1 MSPST
6 SVTAVVPLAR
16 VTRARAPRRVRRE
29 WLGSTAVG
37 LIAWALGGAIA
48 AELFL
53 AALAGSGLL
62 AFTWLA
68 ATGAIATGLTVGLIL
83 GLISERRAQVRA
95 GSSPA

>member
-6 SVTAVVPLAR
+6 SVTAAVPYR
-16 VTRARAPRRVRRE
+16 TGTPRRAQRE
-29 WLGSTAVG
+29 RISPTAVG
-37 LIAWALGGAIA
+37 LIAWAVGGAIA

-68 ATGAIATGLTVGLIL
+68 ATGAIFTGLTIGLVL
-83 GLISERRAQVRA
+83 GLLGQRRAKART
-95 GSSPA
+95 G